1 MTKSKS
7 KIKNSQ
13 EKIGNTTIIR
23 SGANGNPRTPILIA
37 TPTLGI
43 VRMEWSVVR
52 YGQIVP
58 CNWTNN
64 DVTVGIG
71 STVPMHYLVADG
83 QNIAT
88 EHLLQGK
95 HEWLL
100 LYEDDVIPP
109 MDLFIK
115 LDEYIRK
122 MTIPVVSGLYFL
134 KVPRSEPV
142 CYRGRGTRCFYDFKL
157 GDKFWVDGV
166 PTGMLLIHRSILQL
180 MYDESEP
187 YKTMGGRVVKKV
199 FETPA
204 KMMQDPSTGVWSK
217 LQGTS
222 DLYWC
227 KRVIKEKVLERAGWK
242 SVAKKKYPF
251 LVDSNILCRHIDLST
266 GRQYPDE
273 PVLKLFRKKR

>member
-1 MTKSKS
+1 MTKT
-7 KIKNSQ
+7 KIKSSQ
-13 EKIGNTTIIR
+13 EKIGTTTIIR
-23 SGANGNPRTPILIA
+23 SGANGNPRVPILIA

-43 VRMEWSVVR
+43 VRMEWSVAR
-52 YGQIVP
+52 YGQIIP
-58 CNWTNN
+58 CNWTNH

-95 HEWLL
+95 QEWLL
-100 LYEDDVIPP
+100 LYEDDVVPP
-109 MDLFIK
+109 MDTFLR
-115 LDEYIRK
+115 LDEYIQK
-122 MTIPVVSGLYFL
+122 ATIPVVSGLYFL

-142 CYRGRGTRCFYDFKL
+142 CYRGHGTRCFHDFKL

-187 YKTMGGRVVKKV
+187 YKTMGGRVVRKV

-204 KMMQDPSTGVWSK
+204 KMAQDPSTGTWSK

-222 DLYWC
+222 DLHWC
-227 KRVIKEKVLERAGWK
+227 KRVIKEGVLKRAGWG
-242 SVAKKKYPF
+242 SIAKKQYPF
-251 LVDSNILCRHIDLST
+251 LVDSNIFCRHIDLST
-266 GRQYPDE
+266 GHQFPDE
-273 PVLKLFRKKR
+273 PILKLFRKTR

>member
-1 MTKSKS
+1 MMKSK
-7 KIKNSQ
+7 KIANE
-13 EKIGNTTIIR
+13 EKIGNTLIIR
-23 SGANGNPRTPILIA
+23 SGANGNPRVPVLIA

-43 VRMEWSVVR
+43 VRLEWAVAR

-58 CNWTNN
+58 CNWTNS

-88 EHLLQGK
+88 EHFLINGK
-95 HEWLL
+95 QEWLL

-109 MDLFIK
+109 LDLFIR
-115 LDEYIRK
+115 LDEYIQK
-122 MTIPVVSGLYFL
+122 ATIPIVSGLYFL

-187 YKTMGGRVVKKV
+187 YKTLGGRVVRKV

-204 KMMQDPSTGVWSK
+204 KMMQDPATGEWSR

-222 DLYWC
+222 DLFWC

-242 SVAKKKYPF
+242 NIAKKQYPF
-251 LVDSNILCRHIDLST
+251 LVDSNIFCRHIDLST
-266 GRQYPDE
+266 GTQYPDE
-273 PVLKLFRKKR
+273 NVLKMFRKKR